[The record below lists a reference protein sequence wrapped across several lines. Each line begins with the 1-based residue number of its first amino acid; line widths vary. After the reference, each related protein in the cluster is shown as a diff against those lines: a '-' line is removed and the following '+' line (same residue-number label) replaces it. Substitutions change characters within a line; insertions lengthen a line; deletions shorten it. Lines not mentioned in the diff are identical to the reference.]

1 MLTSV
6 QPWSEYKQRCACV
19 DKFML
24 ADTTKKVW
32 FALED
37 NSIQQEFKI
46 IINQASEKNKDL

>member
-1 MLTSV
+1 
-6 QPWSEYKQRCACV
+6 
-19 DKFML
+19 ML

-46 IINQASEKNKDL
+46 IINQASEKTRTSEYPPDL